1 MKGQRGEEA
10 GASQSWGSR
19 PLVHV
24 CACARHFFDVR
35 LRLQTC
41 SLKGA
46 AVSSAGG
53 GERWREGQAPKKEVT
68 SIFMALDMHMLSTFN
83 MWRQGKVF

>member
-1 MKGQRGEEA
+1 MNYESDSSFTSVSGLLSLPPFIFYVKHIVKGQRGEEA
-10 GASQSWGSR
+10 GVSQSRGSR
-19 PLVHV
+19 PLVRV

-53 GERWREGQAPKKEVT
+53 GEEA
-68 SIFMALDMHMLSTFN
+68 A
-83 MWRQGKVF
+83 